1 MEITRRKFLSQS
13 GQAAS
18 GVLLTG
24 VAGAVIA
31 SCCGNPASGGSNL
44 QTINVTAVSGVIT
57 LTVDSS
63 SPLSAVGS
71 AALVQHQSGALLV
84 AHTGGS
90 VFSALSAVCTHEAC
104 TVNGYSSSTQRF
116 ICPCHGSVF
125 SITGQVVG
133 GPSSYSSFFACNPV
147 QHRSVNDYPVK
158 IGKATGR
165 TDHERRADAFEN
177 NYSQG
182 VWVIVPVCEC

>member
-1 MEITRRKFLSQS
+1 MAITRREFLSQS
-13 GQAAS
+13 GQVAS

-31 SCCGNPASGGSNL
+31 SCGGNPASGGSNL
-44 QTINVTAVSGVIT
+44 QTINATSVGGVIT
-57 LTVDSS
+57 LTVDPA

-84 AHTGGS
+84 AHTS
-90 VFSALSAVCTHEAC
+90 ASTFSALTATCTHEAC

-125 SITGQVVG
+125 SVTGQVVG
-133 GPSSYSSFFACNPV
+133 GPAPTALSSRVTQFS
-147 QHRSVNDYPVK
+147 
-158 IGKATGR
+158 
-165 TDHERRADAFEN
+165 TD
-177 NYSQG
+177 QLT
-182 VWVIVPVCEC
+182 ITL